1 MRRIFDKQ
9 IMPLWTVFRVV
20 SGLRVSFWNQL
31 PAKQI
36 NPWVVLVA
44 NALLLGIALLNI
56 AYHRASLQK
65 KNPQAVLRSVMGATM
80 VKLFMLA
87 ALVIIYLVSAGSARS
102 IYGVIASMGLYIIY
116 SWLETKIL
124 LQMKSPH

>member
-9 IMPLWTVFRVV
+9 IMPLWTVFLLV
-20 SGLRVSFWNQL
+20 SGLLVIFWNKL

>member
-1 MRRIFDKQ
+1 
-9 IMPLWTVFRVV
+9 MPLWTVFLLV
-20 SGLRVSFWNQL
+20 SGLLVIFWNKL

-36 NPWVVLVA
+36 NPWVVLIG
-44 NALLLGIALLNI
+44 NALLFGIALLNI

-80 VKLFMLA
+80 VKLFVLA
-87 ALVIIYLVSAGSARS
+87 ALVIIYLVGAGSARS
-102 IYGVIASMGLYIIY
+102 IYGVIVCMGLYIIY

-124 LQMKSPH
+124 LQLKSPH

>member
-1 MRRIFDKQ
+1 
-9 IMPLWTVFRVV
+9 MPLWTVFLLV
-20 SGLRVSFWNQL
+20 SGLLVIFWNKL

-36 NPWVVLVA
+36 NPWVVLSA

-80 VKLFMLA
+80 VKLFVLA

-102 IYGVIASMGLYIIY
+102 VYAIIVSMGLYIIY
-116 SWLETKIL
+116 SWMETKIL
-124 LQMKSPH
+124 LQLKSPH

>member
-1 MRRIFDKQ
+1 M
-9 IMPLWTVFRVV
+9 MPLWTVFLLV
-20 SGLRVSFWNQL
+20 SGLLVIFWNKL

-36 NPWVVLVA
+36 NPWVVLIG
-44 NALLLGIALLNI
+44 NALLFGIALLNI

-80 VKLFMLA
+80 VKLFVLA

>member
-1 MRRIFDKQ
+1 MRRLFDKQ
-9 IMPLWTVFRVV
+9 MMPLWTVFLLVL
-20 SGLRVSFWNQL
+20 GLLGIGWNKL

-56 AYHRASLQK
+56 AFHRASLQK

-80 VKLFMLA
+80 VKLFVLA

-102 IYGVIASMGLYIIY
+102 IYALIVSMGLYIIY

>member
-1 MRRIFDKQ
+1 
-9 IMPLWTVFRVV
+9 MPLWTVFLLV
-20 SGLRVSFWNQL
+20 SGLLVIFWNKL

-36 NPWVVLVA
+36 NPWVVLIA
-44 NALLLGIALLNI
+44 NALLLGIALLNS

>member
-1 MRRIFDKQ
+1 MRRLFDKQ
-9 IMPLWTVFRVV
+9 IMPLWTVFLLV
-20 SGLRVSFWNQL
+20 SGLLVIFWNKL

-36 NPWVVLVA
+36 NPWVVLIA

-102 IYGVIASMGLYIIY
+102 IYGVITSMGLYIIY

>member
-1 MRRIFDKQ
+1 MRRLFDKQ
-9 IMPLWTVFRVV
+9 MMPLWTVFLLV
-20 SGLRVSFWNQL
+20 SGLLVIFWNKL

-36 NPWVVLVA
+36 NPWVVLIG
-44 NALLLGIALLNI
+44 NALLFGIALLNI

-80 VKLFMLA
+80 VKLFVLA

-102 IYGVIASMGLYIIY
+102 IYGVIACMGLYIIY

-124 LQMKSPH
+124 LQLKSPH

>member
-1 MRRIFDKQ
+1 MRRLFDKQ
-9 IMPLWTVFRVV
+9 IMPLWTVFLLV
-20 SGLRVSFWNQL
+20 SGLLVIFWNKL

-36 NPWVVLVA
+36 NPWVVLIG
-44 NALLLGIALLNI
+44 NALLFVIALLNI

-80 VKLFMLA
+80 VKLFVLA
-87 ALVIIYLVSAGSARS
+87 ALVIIYLVGAGSARS

>member
-1 MRRIFDKQ
+1 
-9 IMPLWTVFRVV
+9 MPFYWE
-20 SGLRVSFWNQL
+20 L
-31 PAKQI
+31 PYLI
-36 NPWVVLVA
+36 
-44 NALLLGIALLNI
+44 LLFTGPV
-56 AYHRASLQK
+56 YKK

-80 VKLFMLA
+80 VKLFVLA

-102 IYGVIASMGLYIIY
+102 IYALIVSMGLYIIY